1 MVRSEN
7 GRNETVSRTITY
19 GFVLHSLLSE
29 QTIPPTIC
37 PLSAY
42 HPGDQLRR
50 NHLKAKQLPKRIAE
64 TFISDVLLAGP
75 MEPGDRLPT
84 VRDLQRKFEVSTS
97 TVAAALVLLE
107 KQGIIYR
114 KHGSGCFV
122 KQLPEQQA
130 EKTKTCKQIGLIYP
144 DSAAESVLDD
154 VLTGIRDNCKQHG
167 ITLTTATV
175 ATYEQEELQ
184 AKTMAQYG
192 VDALIIYPLP
202 RTIKQYRKDYLAEPF
217 TNLPV
222 VLTDL
227 AYPKQQRSNVTFD
240 NYQLGFDITMRLLEE
255 GHTRIAF
262 KKMKSQNREIFY
274 RSNNDRYEGYLDA
287 LQTKGIE
294 PLPELCWSEDF
305 HSDSGDTLAAEFIK
319 TFRDKP
325 ETERTTAV
333 ICLEDIHAAFLIR
346 CAKEAGVAVPD
357 ELRVV
362 GFDHIPTASEIAGMP
377 FPTTAPDFHRMGTLA
392 VTIAIRETR
401 APAAQ
406 PLNYVLPVELKWD

>member
-1 MVRSEN
+1 M
-7 GRNETVSRTITY
+7 
-19 GFVLHSLLSE
+19 
-29 QTIPPTIC
+29 
-37 PLSAY
+37 
-42 HPGDQLRR
+42 
-50 NHLKAKQLPKRIAE
+50 KAKQLPNRIAE
-64 TFISDVLLAGP
+64 TFISDVLLAGS

-97 TVAAALVLLE
+97 TVAAALVILE

-122 KQLPEQQA
+122 KQLPEQQIA
-130 EKTKTCKQIGLIYP
+130 KTKTCKQIGLIYP
-144 DSAAESVLDD
+144 DFTSESVLGD

-184 AKTMAQYG
+184 AKTMAQYR

-202 RTIKQYRKDYLAEPF
+202 RTIKQFRKDYLAEPF
-217 TNLPV
+217 TELPV

-227 AYPKQQRSNVTFD
+227 AYPSQKRSNVTFD

-294 PLPELCWSEDF
+294 PLSELCWSEDYYA
-305 HSDSGDTLAAEFIK
+305 DSGDTLAAEFIE
-319 TFRDKP
+319 TFRAKP
-325 ETERTTAV
+325 KTERPTAV
-333 ICLEDIHAAFLIR
+333 ICLEDIHAALLIR
-346 CAKEAGVAVPD
+346 YAKEAGVAIPD
-357 ELRVV
+357 ELRVI
-362 GFDHIPTASEIAGMP
+362 GFDNIPKAPEIAGMP
-377 FPTTAPDFHRMGTLA
+377 FPTTEPDFRRMGARA
-392 VTIAIRETR
+392 VTIAVREIR
-401 APAAQ
+401 APSAQ
-406 PLNYVLPVELKWD
+406 PLNYVLPVEFKWI